1 MTARV
6 VPVRFNRKDALA
18 LWHDVT
24 LKNVLDSGPEL
35 SPRQL
40 VILTTIYLEAGPHT
54 VRSLALKMNLTKS
67 PITRAIDRLEA
78 EQFLRRCHDPR
89 DKRSIIIERT
99 PKGTAYLSEFADE
112 ICDNLKVTGQVA

>member
-1 MTARV
+1 MAARV

-24 LKNVLDSGPEL
+24 LNNVRGDGPEL

-40 VILTTIYLEAGPHT
+40 VILTTVYLETGPHT
-54 VRSLALKMNLTKS
+54 IRSLALKMDLTKS
-67 PITRAIDRLEA
+67 PIARAIDRLEA
-78 EQFLRRCHDPR
+78 QKLLRRCADPR

-99 PKGTAYLSEFADE
+99 PLGTAYLSSFADN
-112 ICDNLKVTGQVA
+112 IRDNLKNAAQVA

>member
-24 LKNVLDSGPEL
+24 LNNVLGNGPEL

-40 VILTTIYLEAGPHT
+40 VILTTVYLESGPHT
-54 VRSLALKMNLTKS
+54 VRSLARKMDLTKS
-67 PITRAIDRLEA
+67 PITRAIDRLEG
-78 EQFLRRCHDPR
+78 QKLVRRCADPR

-99 PKGTAYLSEFADE
+99 PLGTTFLSAFADM
-112 ICDNLKVTGQVA
+112 IRDNLKNASQVA

>member
-6 VPVRFNRKDALA
+6 VPVRFKRKDALA

-24 LKNVLDSGPEL
+24 LKNVLDTGPEL

-40 VILTTIYLEAGPHT
+40 VILTTIYLETGPHT
-54 VRSLALKMNLTKS
+54 VRSLAKKMNLTKS
-67 PITRAIDRLEA
+67 PITRAIDRLEG
-78 EQFLRRCHDPR
+78 QSLIRRCHDPR

-99 PKGTAYLSEFADE
+99 PKGTSFLSDFADQ
-112 ICDNLKVTGQVA
+112 ICDNLKVAGQTG